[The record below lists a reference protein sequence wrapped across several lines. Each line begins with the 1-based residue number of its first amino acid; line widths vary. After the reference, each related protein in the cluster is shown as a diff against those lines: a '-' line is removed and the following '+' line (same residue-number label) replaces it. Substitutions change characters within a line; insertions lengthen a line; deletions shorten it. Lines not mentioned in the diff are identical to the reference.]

1 MPIATPQTS
10 VKRGQYRLPIEALQD
25 EKKLKAQLISMSS
38 GLDAAYLV
46 AEAVP
51 VPGLGSIVLMAKGV
65 WESAERVQV
74 HRETLAQLRQ
84 KLVNLCYLLAE
95 NQMTIDLNDVFM
107 QELDR
112 FADIME
118 KDMEL
123 FSRWGMWK
131 SWLRRYQIGRRLAE
145 FDSALEEIYK
155 QLPAL
160 VRRDQVSPLRED
172 LRTAR
177 SSSEIHA
184 LEEQIYNIRMD
195 PAIDTSSL
203 PADLSIEV
211 KPSLE
216 KPISGS
222 QYIVRQGKWLNR
234 DIVALK
240 FPKNFGA
247 LRCSMHCGGT
257 QETCCDRQRHDP
269 AAKAMEAGNAKHY
282 CRAQQ
287 LSDIQTL
294 NMIRDIAL
302 GLRYI
307 HSKGVVHAALSP
319 KNVLIQPDGTAVI
332 GDFSRAKIVPPEYGF
347 SQITDTSDESTFMRY
362 QAPEEQ
368 RTPRPMSPEG
378 DIFAWSMV
386 SLEIISKGQSHV
398 NSRLRGPIFNT
409 LATSLVEPYLK
420 QATAS
425 LLYERIMLDQ
435 APPSLEEHRS
445 HLWEKCSGLWEL
457 IHSCHNY
464 DRLQRPSL
472 DHIISKL
479 NEYIEKKESSS

>member
-1 MPIATPQTS
+1 MPVATPQDQPS

-25 EKKLKAQLISMSS
+25 EKKLKAQLLSINS
-38 GLDAAYLV
+38 GLDATYLI

-51 VPGLGSIVLMAKGV
+51 VPGLGSIVLMAKG
-65 WESAERVQV
+65 ADR
-74 HRETLAQLRQ
+74 A
-84 KLVNLCYLLAE
+84 
-95 NQMTIDLNDVFM
+95 
-107 QELDR
+107 R
-112 FADIME
+112 FAHYMEQDI
-118 KDMEL
+118 EL
-123 FSRWGMWK
+123 FSQWGIWK
-131 SWLRRYQIGRRLAE
+131 SWLRRYQIGKRLGQFE
-145 FDSALEEIYK
+145 NTLQEIYNL
-155 QLPAL
+155 LPAL
-160 VRRDQVSPLRED
+160 VRSDQVSPLRED

-195 PAIDTSSL
+195 PTIDTSSL

-211 KPSLE
+211 KPTNE

-222 QYIVRQGKWLNR
+222 HYIVRQGKWLNR

-247 LRCSMHCGGT
+247 LRCSIHCGGT
-257 QETCCDRQRHDP
+257 VETCFDKQRHDP
-269 AAKAMEAGNAKHY
+269 AAKAMERFRRQVDIWRTLKHPNVLKFYGWCKVEGNIHLVTPWLQAGNAKHY

-287 LSDIQTL
+287 LSDVQTL

-319 KNVLIQPDGTAVI
+319 KNVLIQADGTAVI
-332 GDFSRAKIVPPEYGF
+332 GDFSRAKIVPPETGF
-347 SQITDTSDESTFMRY
+347 SQITEMSDESTFMRY

-368 RTPRPMSPEG
+368 REPRPMSPEG

-386 SLEIISKGQSHV
+386 SLEIISK
-398 NSRLRGPIFNT
+398 
-409 LATSLVEPYLK
+409 VEPYLK
-420 QATAS
+420 QGTPS

-435 APPSLEEHRS
+435 APPTLEEHRS

-457 IHSCHNY
+457 IHSCHDYN
-464 DRLQRPSL
+464 RLQRPSL
-472 DHIISKL
+472 DSIISKL
-479 NEYIEKKESSS
+479 DEHIEKEESSS